1 MDETRAVKSSNRAL
15 GIGAR
20 IDDRY
25 EIVDTLGSG
34 GMGHVYRASRF
45 RLGDE
50 VAIKVMQAT
59 PDTPPDLRERFLR
72 ESRAC
77 AQLRHPNI
85 VGLLDFGFDAAD
97 QPYMVMELLS
107 GPSLRE
113 EIDLE
118 APMSPARVASI
129 LGSVAS
135 ALQLAHDRG
144 ITHRDLKPANIVV
157 HRYGSGER
165 VYKVIDFG
173 LAAIRASDKT
183 RLTDP
188 QFFLGTLA
196 YAAPEQLRGEEV
208 TPATDVYALGV
219 IAYEMLTG
227 ARPHDG
233 SNQATLITQA
243 LTQSPVSPA
252 ARRSDLPV
260 SVDEAVMRALEK
272 EPAMRWKS
280 VAEFASALAVAAG
293 VAPLARPVVSAF
305 VGADSSAEGLG
316 QLEALAKAG
325 RIAPPET
332 GILAKYELGPL
343 LGRGRLGSLVYSGTH
358 RALGVE
364 VAMRVLKRDEQ
375 PNWDVVRARF
385 LLEARTLQVSHPSLL
400 QARDFAEDDRAI
412 YVVTDLIQGPSLRQA
427 MAEAGAM
434 PWPRVAKLVD
444 QALGAVAAL
453 NRKGGFICGVNPD
466 MIRLSAPDS
475 SGATAGPSAEIIV
488 MTTAGIRSVQ
498 DVLATMR
505 EQELRGQE
513 ANEQELPY
521 VAPEIL
527 MGGAPDA
534 RADVFTIGVLAY
546 HMVTGKLPFK
556 AASLPELMGQML
568 QATPAAPAT
577 LAANLPDAINAAIL
591 QAIDGTP
598 AKRFAS
604 AEAFA
609 LALR

>member
-1 MDETRAVKSSNRAL
+1 VLSPGS
-15 GIGAR
+15 R

-25 EIVDTLGSG
+25 EILDALGSG
-34 GMGHVYRASRF
+34 GMGHVYKARRL

-59 PDTPPDLRERFLR
+59 PDAPPAARERFLR

-85 VGLLDFGFDAAD
+85 VGILDFGFDTAN

-118 APMSPARVASI
+118 APMAPDRVSAI
-129 LGSVAS
+129 LAPVAS

-144 ITHRDLKPANIVV
+144 ITHRDLKPANIVA
-157 HRYGSGER
+157 HRYESGER

-173 LAAIRASDKT
+173 LAAMKATGDQT

-196 YAAPEQLRGEEV
+196 YAAPEQMRGEEV
-208 TPATDVYALGV
+208 TPAADIYALGV

-227 ARPHDG
+227 SRPHDAN
-233 SNQATLITQA
+233 NQATLITQA
-243 LTQSPVSPA
+243 LTQNPVSPA
-252 ARRSDLPV
+252 AKRGDLPPA
-260 SVDEAVMRALEK
+260 VDVAVMRALDK
-272 EPAMRWKS
+272 EISLRWPT
-280 VAEFASALAVAAG
+280 VNEFVDALSASAPAHSG
-293 VAPLARPVVSAF
+293 VASGFSRT
-305 VGADSSAEGLG
+305 
-316 QLEALAKAG
+316 
-325 RIAPPET
+325 APQET
-332 GILAKYELGPL
+332 GLLAKYELGPL
-343 LGRGRLGSLVYSGTH
+343 LGRGRLGSLVYLATH
-358 RALGVE
+358 RALGSE
-364 VAMRVLKRDEQ
+364 VAIRVLKRDEQ
-375 PNWDVVRARF
+375 PHWDVVRARF

-400 QARDFAEDDRAI
+400 QVRDFAEDDRAV
-412 YVVTDLIQGPSLRQA
+412 YLVTDLIKGPSLRQA

-434 PWPRVAKLVD
+434 AWPRVQKLML
-444 QALGAVAAL
+444 QALSAVSAL

-466 MIRLSAPDS
+466 MIRLYQEDAS
-475 SGATAGPSAEIIV
+475 EHIV
-488 MTTAGIRSVQ
+488 LTTAGIRSVQ

-513 ANEQELPY
+513 ASEQELPY

-527 MGGAPDA
+527 MGGAPNA

-546 HMVTGKLPFK
+546 QMVTGRLPFK
-556 AASLPELMGQML
+556 APSLPELMGQML
-568 QATPAAPAT
+568 QTKAAAPTTFVGELPLSASDAIVRAVDGM
-577 LAANLPDAINAAIL
+577 AAN
-591 QAIDGTP
+591 
-598 AKRFAS
+598 RFES
-604 AEAFA
+604 AESFA
-609 LALR
+609 TALK